1 MDYKDE
7 GSVPRLA
14 ILTALMVDND
24 EDWLN
29 APDTIVVDQL

>member
-7 GSVPRLA
+7 GSVPRPA
-14 ILTALMVDND
+14 MPIALIVDDD

-29 APDTIVVDQL
+29 APDTIVVD